1 MRRLLFVLLV
11 FFPVLMCAQKID
23 KNEIDEFTGVKT
35 IYTNWEKFKTG
46 NGLTGKDN
54 LMFRFTSLD
63 GLETFHLKWVT
74 CEMLSIKEGAKLM
87 FKMSDN
93 SIITLTS
100 ISYAIAA
107 KGDGVTGL
115 SMSGILGISCI
126 YGGSDIE
133 AFAKDNYLTKLRI
146 YTTDGYVDID
156 IKEKDA
162 QKINRAYKLMKE
174 ANINNN

>member
-1 MRRLLFVLLV
+1 
-11 FFPVLMCAQKID
+11 
-23 KNEIDEFTGVKT
+23 
-35 IYTNWEKFKTG
+35 
-46 NGLTGKDN
+46 
-54 LMFRFTSLD
+54 
-63 GLETFHLKWVT
+63 
-74 CEMLSIKEGAKLM
+74 MLSIREGAKLM

-93 SIITLTS
+93 SVITLNS
-100 ISYAIAA
+100 LSHAIAA

-126 YGGSDIE
+126 YNGSDID
-133 AFAKDNYLTKLRI
+133 AFAKDTYLTKLRI

-174 ANINNN
+174 ASVK

>member
-11 FFPVLMCAQKID
+11 FFPILMCAQKID

-54 LMFRFTSLD
+54 LMFRFTSLN
-63 GLETFHLKWVT
+63 GVETFHLKWVT
-74 CEMLSIKEGAKLM
+74 CEMLSIREGAKLM

-126 YGGSDIE
+126 YDGNDIE
-133 AFAKDNYLTKLRI
+133 AFAKDSYLTKLRI

-174 ANINNN
+174 AANQ